1 MSLAKIPSIIPSSS
15 RTLDIPPS
23 QPSPGEGQ
31 DSTQV
36 PLSHSPLN
44 LTDIQQDGL
53 LGSQPQRGS
62 QQAIIEA
69 INNRRRAERS
79 QQMMAKGSLAH
90 NPLTVVRTSQ
100 YPSSV
105 SSRSTSAGNWTYM
118 TPHLLSPNTSPSLL
132 LRLPYQGNQR
142 AVGSRTY
149 THTFE
154 IPTSR
159 PSADAIDAVGSRL
172 HIPRDLE
179 SLPDAFRRRG
189 VIRSHPP
196 SIVPV
201 GSEGT
206 RAGPTSLKR
215 THSSMLQEDLQGSV
229 PTLHPEDQS
238 RKMARRVDLG
248 SLPQHLAQA
257 KNLAIRSTKGT
268 LSTAS
273 SPSLNNGSQST
284 LSSASLSTPSSTIS
298 TADHS
303 PANPAITSLQRQRTK
318 SKSKSSSPTSTPVRF
333 PSPGQ
338 GSSESVAPSKAS
350 AKQDS
355 SRNASASASHGH
367 VTRSNEG
374 IPANGTN
381 TTATTTASNGNA
393 GTGLEATSPPPAT
406 LTTSGTTGQSDPE
419 VDLEP
424 IDLTRVGVGILD
436 NLVSH
441 TFSKSFI
448 TKVPQ
453 SIANYHV
460 LIKKPMDLWTI
471 EQRLWKTL
479 ETSGAKSGAP
489 PSTSILL
496 AASGAMSMSV
506 TEAYN
511 SLADFERDLRRIVQ
525 NAMFFNSATHT
536 IYKEA
541 QEFQNSYLGQLDNF
555 RKGVLEFGPLPHE
568 SYKPELLSMTLPGP
582 LYLFRAHT
590 PREMDRKMTDISTD
604 LFSSLHQPIFDIATD
619 QIGQLSP
626 ERPRFVRMFINKNRS
641 LLAKCGDERFAR
653 VAILT
658 DIQVSKPYMGSF
670 GDGSES
676 SKAVSSPGPGRPK
689 SSGAQGGP
697 TSMVKMT
704 AKVLIGKPIGERH
717 DMVTVGDL
725 DCPNAW
731 MTVACVRAMEV
742 EVEVPAR
749 FEKGVLSK
757 MRHEVVPYSSDP
769 KNTPEHQR
777 VFASALNILLPG
789 IAKTFQ
795 NQGQTPALIDT
806 PQSILSSPSSSA
818 STPPATKGL
827 GLGITTPSTTISEAT
842 STSPRK
848 RGASSTVATITAGA
862 ASSKSTW
869 VDIQDGGPK
878 GRYLV
883 KLRLPAVIRTTRRRG
898 MSSAG
903 ISMDSQ
909 HVGSASTPSTPLIP
923 GRVHALSSQVP
934 AAPSHLSDKE
944 SLSAPDWMLLNEQ
957 VTKRGSKMLQDLKA
971 VARQKKVPYARW
983 NTIEPTLTV
992 DSAHGLF
999 KRIYHVRGQPGLVVQ
1014 NFKEMD
1020 AESFDQRVREVA
1032 CLLKL
1037 RGFQGVGQIQSVIDN
1052 EDDHLVGLSMTKY
1065 AYTLKQYATNARR
1078 HPTPCQKLSLIRE
1091 MVSAMCAIH
1100 RAGLAHRDLSEVN
1113 IMVDED
1119 PHELL
1124 EDQSPRPLIK
1134 VIDFGKSVFVNP
1146 AEVQRW
1152 SMRDHV
1158 PKEELAL
1165 LPLVVL
1171 PPDHGYK
1178 LYRSI
1183 LTLPKTKHDHT
1194 PLAPVDPRS
1203 EDVYSLGVL
1212 IWRTFSG
1219 KSPWNGAIEDDLKTI
1234 RYLVSSDSQIRFQ
1247 LEKEV
1252 AGTMSRELLLRCL
1265 TARAETRSTTQQLK
1279 DWLNQP
1285 EVASGLLQE
1294 FEALGGGRKKVRKN
1308 LD

>member
-1 MSLAKIPSIIPSSS
+1 
-15 RTLDIPPS
+15 
-23 QPSPGEGQ
+23 
-31 DSTQV
+31 
-36 PLSHSPLN
+36 
-44 LTDIQQDGL
+44 
-53 LGSQPQRGS
+53 
-62 QQAIIEA
+62 
-69 INNRRRAERS
+69 
-79 QQMMAKGSLAH
+79 
-90 NPLTVVRTSQ
+90 
-100 YPSSV
+100 
-105 SSRSTSAGNWTYM
+105 
-118 TPHLLSPNTSPSLL
+118 
-132 LRLPYQGNQR
+132 
-142 AVGSRTY
+142 
-149 THTFE
+149 
-154 IPTSR
+154 
-159 PSADAIDAVGSRL
+159 
-172 HIPRDLE
+172 
-179 SLPDAFRRRG
+179 
-189 VIRSHPP
+189 
-196 SIVPV
+196 
-201 GSEGT
+201 
-206 RAGPTSLKR
+206 
-215 THSSMLQEDLQGSV
+215 
-229 PTLHPEDQS
+229 
-238 RKMARRVDLG
+238 MARRIDLG

-257 KNLAIRSTKGT
+257 KNLAIRSTKGP

-284 LSSASLSTPSSTIS
+284 LSSASLSAPSSAIS

-338 GSSESVAPSKAS
+338 GSPESAAPSKAS

-355 SRNASASASHGH
+355 SRNASSSASHHGH

-374 IPANGTN
+374 MLANGTN
-381 TTATTTASNGNA
+381 TAATTTASNGNT
-393 GTGLEATSPPPAT
+393 GTGPEATSPLPAT
-406 LTTSGTTGQSDPE
+406 QSTSGTSGQLDTE
-419 VDLEP
+419 VDLPP
-424 IDLTRVGVGILD
+424 IDLVRVGVGILD

-453 SIANYHV
+453 SVANYHV

-479 ETSGAKSGAP
+479 ETAGIKSGAP
-489 PSTSILL
+489 PSAAILL
-496 AASGAMSMSV
+496 AAAGAMSMGA
-506 TEAYN
+506 TEFYN

-541 QEFQNSYLGQLDNF
+541 HEFQNSYLGQLENF
-555 RKGVLEFGPLPHE
+555 RKGVLDFGPLPHE
-568 SYKPELLSMTLPGP
+568 SYKPELLSMTSPGP

-641 LLAKCGDERFAR
+641 LLAKCGDEKFAR

-670 GDGSES
+670 GDGSEP
-676 SKAVSSPGPGRPK
+676 SKATSSPGPGRPK
-689 SSGAQGGP
+689 SSGTQGGP

-704 AKVLIGKPIGERH
+704 GKVLIGKPIGERH

-795 NQGQTPALIDT
+795 NQGQTPALVDT
-806 PQSILSSPSSSA
+806 PPSILSSPPSTA
-818 STPPATKGL
+818 STPPSTKGL
-827 GLGITTPSTTISEAT
+827 GLGITTPSTATTEAT

-848 RGASSTVATITAGA
+848 RGATSTVATTTPGA
-862 ASSKSTW
+862 ALSKSTW
-869 VDIQDGGPK
+869 VDIHDGGPK

-883 KLRLPAVIRTTRRRG
+883 KLRLPPVVRTTRRRG
-898 MSSAG
+898 TSSAG
-903 ISMDSQ
+903 IAMDSP
-909 HVGSASTPSTPLIP
+909 HITPASTPSTPLVS

-934 AAPSHLSDKE
+934 ATPSHLSDKE
-944 SLSAPDWMLLNEQ
+944 SLSAPEWTLLDEQ

-983 NTIEPTLTV
+983 DTIEPTLTV

-1078 HPTPCQKLSLIRE
+1078 HPTPCQKLCLIQE
-1091 MVSAMCAIH
+1091 MVTAMCAIH

-1158 PKEELAL
+1158 SKEELAL

-1183 LTLPKTKHDHT
+1183 LTLPKTKHDHA

-1252 AGTMSRELLLRCL
+1252 AGTMSRELLLKCL

-1285 EVASGLLQE
+1285 EVATGLLQE

>member
-1 MSLAKIPSIIPSSS
+1 
-15 RTLDIPPS
+15 
-23 QPSPGEGQ
+23 
-31 DSTQV
+31 
-36 PLSHSPLN
+36 
-44 LTDIQQDGL
+44 
-53 LGSQPQRGS
+53 
-62 QQAIIEA
+62 
-69 INNRRRAERS
+69 
-79 QQMMAKGSLAH
+79 
-90 NPLTVVRTSQ
+90 
-100 YPSSV
+100 
-105 SSRSTSAGNWTYM
+105 
-118 TPHLLSPNTSPSLL
+118 
-132 LRLPYQGNQR
+132 
-142 AVGSRTY
+142 
-149 THTFE
+149 
-154 IPTSR
+154 
-159 PSADAIDAVGSRL
+159 
-172 HIPRDLE
+172 
-179 SLPDAFRRRG
+179 
-189 VIRSHPP
+189 
-196 SIVPV
+196 
-201 GSEGT
+201 
-206 RAGPTSLKR
+206 
-215 THSSMLQEDLQGSV
+215 MLQEDLQGSGHHISLV
-229 PTLHPEDQS
+229 PTIHPEDQS
-238 RKMARRVDLG
+238 RKMARKVDLG

-338 GSSESVAPSKAS
+338 GSSESAAPSKAS

-355 SRNASASASHGH
+355 SRNASASASHSH

-406 LTTSGTTGQSDPE
+406 LSTSGTSGQSDPE

-479 ETSGAKSGAP
+479 EASGAKSGAP
-489 PSTSILL
+489 PSASILL

-506 TEAYN
+506 TETYN

-555 RKGVLEFGPLPHE
+555 RKGALEFGPLPHE

-806 PQSILSSPSSSA
+806 PPSILSSPPSSA

-827 GLGITTPSTTISEAT
+827 GLGITTPSMTISEAT

-848 RGASSTVATITAGA
+848 RGASSTVATTTTGA

-903 ISMDSQ
+903 ISMDPP
-909 HVGSASTPSTPLIP
+909 HIGSASTPSTPLIP

-944 SLSAPDWMLLNEQ
+944 SISAPDWMLLNEQ

-1285 EVASGLLQE
+1285 EVASGLLLE

>member
-1 MSLAKIPSIIPSSS
+1 LAKIPSIIPSSS
-15 RTLDIPPS
+15 RTPDISPS

-90 NPLTVVRTSQ
+90 NHPLTVVRTSQ
-100 YPSSV
+100 YPSSL
-105 SSRSTSAGNWTYM
+105 SSRSTSTGNWTYM
-118 TPHLLSPNTSPSLL
+118 TPHILSPNASSSLL

-154 IPTSR
+154 IPTPR
-159 PSADAIDAVGSRL
+159 PSADAIDAVGSKL
-172 HIPRDLE
+172 HIPGDLE

-215 THSSMLQEDLQGSV
+215 THSSMLQEDLQGSGHYISLV
-229 PTLHPEDQS
+229 PAIHPEDQS

-268 LSTAS
+268 LSTAL

-338 GSSESVAPSKAS
+338 GSSESAAPSKAS

-381 TTATTTASNGNA
+381 TTATTTTSNGNT
-393 GTGLEATSPPPAT
+393 GTGPEATSPPPAT
-406 LTTSGTTGQSDPE
+406 LSTSGTSGQSDPE

-424 IDLTRVGVGILD
+424 IDLIRVGVGILD

-453 SIANYHV
+453 SVANYHV

-479 ETSGAKSGAP
+479 EASGAKSGAP
-489 PSTSILL
+489 PSASILL
-496 AASGAMSMSV
+496 AAAGAMSMSV

-541 QEFQNSYLGQLDNF
+541 HEFQNSYLGQLDNF
-555 RKGVLEFGPLPHE
+555 RKGALEFGPLPHE

-670 GDGSES
+670 GDGSEY
-676 SKAVSSPGPGRPK
+676 SKADSSPGPGRPK

-806 PQSILSSPSSSA
+806 PQSILSSPPSSA

-827 GLGITTPSTTISEAT
+827 GLGITTPTTVSEAT

-848 RGASSTVATITAGA
+848 RGASSTVATTTAGA
-862 ASSKSTW
+862 ASSKSAW

-883 KLRLPAVIRTTRRRG
+883 KLRLPAAIRNTRRRG

-903 ISMDSQ
+903 ISMDSP
-909 HVGSASTPSTPLIP
+909 HIASTSTPSTPLIP
-923 GRVHALSSQVP
+923 GRVHVLSSQVP

-1020 AESFDQRVREVA
+1020 AESFDQRVRE
-1032 CLLKL
+1032 L